1 MNCLI
6 DGINDTGYNGNLLD
20 SDNSLLEED
29 DDIDSDDERFKIE
42 DYSEEVKFLNRYS
55 LYKYYW
61 WNDLSFICVFWWY
74 LIVGWRRC

>member
-6 DGINDTGYNGNLLD
+6 DGINDIGYNGNLLD

-61 WNDLSFICVFWWY
+61 
-74 LIVGWRRC
+74 

>member
-55 LYKYYW
+55 LYKYY
-61 WNDLSFICVFWWY
+61 
-74 LIVGWRRC
+74 R

>member
-1 MNCLI
+1 M
-6 DGINDTGYNGNLLD
+6 GYNGNLLD

-61 WNDLSFICVFWWY
+61 
-74 LIVGWRRC
+74 

>member
-20 SDNSLLEED
+20 SDNSLFEED

-61 WNDLSFICVFWWY
+61 
-74 LIVGWRRC
+74 